1 MAHIHEKIDW
11 TVDVYIVHQH
21 KVLLRLHEKYHIW
34 LGVGGHIELDED
46 PLQAAKRECLEEV
59 GLTITVHGEKE
70 LERMTDEE
78 SRDLPIPAFL
88 NIHRVSP
95 THEHI
100 GMVYVATSDSDVV
113 VPENE
118 TDTWAWLT
126 RDEVLAKEDMLTK
139 VRQYALYALDTFA
152 SEMK

>member
-1 MAHIHEKIDW
+1 
-11 TVDVYIVHQH
+11 
-21 KVLLRLHEKYHIW
+21 
-34 LGVGGHIELDED
+34 
-46 PLQAAKRECLEEV
+46 
-59 GLTITVHGEKE
+59 
-70 LERMTDEE
+70 MTDEE

-126 RDEVLAKEDMLTK
+126 RDEILAKEDMLTK
-139 VRQYALYALDTFA
+139 VCQYALYALDTFA